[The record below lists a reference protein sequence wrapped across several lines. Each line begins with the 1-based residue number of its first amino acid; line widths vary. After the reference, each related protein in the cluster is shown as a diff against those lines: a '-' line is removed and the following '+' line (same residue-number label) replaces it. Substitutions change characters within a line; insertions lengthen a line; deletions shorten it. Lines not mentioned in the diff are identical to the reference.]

1 MTRFLV
7 DQRFLGGPVPVRAFG
22 GRSRKTGPP
31 RPFET
36 DRYEHDI
43 RDAFRPFETDRSET
57 WMQNGVGP
65 DLLEPL
71 DALGAVKEAH
81 AASLVAFATKKTG
94 RAEPVNI
101 EAGFRTLPV
110 ELQEIIF
117 TLAKAGDAGDGD
129 APLKWLL
136 FAQRF
141 PMACRKC
148 RAPAKMAVVT
158 YGMGT
163 QKIVCPTRY
172 ANKFSEC
179 AQPWAPKVVNVFWTH
194 ETPRRE
200 LLAVYLNGYQYTG
213 APKQI
218 SSFAAPPEPRQRCSA
233 RVQFRG

>member
-36 DRYEHDI
+36 NRYEHDV
-43 RDAFRPFETDRSET
+43 RDAFRPWPDRSVA

-71 DALGAVKEAH
+71 DALGVVKEAH
-81 AASLVAFATKKTG
+81 AASLALLATKKTG

-110 ELQEIIF
+110 ELQEMIF
-117 TLAKAGDAGDGD
+117 TLARAGDDA

-136 FAQRF
+136 LAQRF

-148 RAPAKMAVVT
+148 RAPVEMAVVT

-163 QKIVCPTRY
+163 QKIVCPARY
-172 ANKFSEC
+172 AANFSEC
-179 AQPWAPKVVNVFWTH
+179 ARPWAPKVANVFWTH
-194 ETPRRE
+194 ETPRRD
-200 LLAVYLNGYQYTG
+200 LLPVYLNGYQYTG

-218 SSFAAPPEPRQRCSA
+218 SSFAAPEGAPQRCSV

>member
-36 DRYEHDI
+36 NRYEHDV
-43 RDAFRPFETDRSET
+43 RDAFRPWPDRSVA

-71 DALGAVKEAH
+71 DALGVVKEAH
-81 AASLVAFATKKTG
+81 AASLALLATKKTG

-110 ELQEIIF
+110 ELQEMIF
-117 TLAKAGDAGDGD
+117 TLARAGDDA

-136 FAQRF
+136 LAQRF
-141 PMACRKC
+141 P
-148 RAPAKMAVVT
+148 
-158 YGMGT
+158 
-163 QKIVCPTRY
+163 
-172 ANKFSEC
+172 
-179 AQPWAPKVVNVFWTH
+179 KVANVFWTH
-194 ETPRRE
+194 ETPRRD
-200 LLAVYLNGYQYTG
+200 LLPVYLNGYQYTG

-218 SSFAAPPEPRQRCSA
+218 SSFAAPEGAPQRCSV